1 MASHNWSSKTIVV
14 NGVGLSMPFLLPNV
28 EDQHFILDLH
38 LCREWTMSKEPQC
51 LLLWDKLRLTP
62 ALRPVRLGSLL
73 VVAVLLA

>member
-1 MASHNWSSKTIVV
+1 
-14 NGVGLSMPFLLPNV
+14 MPFLLPNM

-38 LCREWTMSKEPQC
+38 LCREWTMSKETQC
-51 LLLWDKLRLTP
+51 LLLWDKLCLTP